1 MEIAGKPVIGRQY
14 RPKSIEYR
22 LADGTYVSWNRP
34 LHRYEEAL
42 QNAYLGVSQATYD
55 RYMRIAAYI
64 WAAVVGLALIAA
76 SYVAV

>member
-1 MEIAGKPVIGRQY
+1 MNIEGKPVIGRQY

-34 LHRYEEAL
+34 LAGYEQDLQAAFLISEAAYERYL
-42 QNAYLGVSQATYD
+42 
-55 RYMRIAAYI
+55 RIAAYV

-76 SYVAV
+76 AYVAL

>member
-14 RPKSIEYR
+14 KPRSIEYR

-34 LHRYEEAL
+34 PHRYEEAL
-42 QNAYLGVSQATYD
+42 QTAYLKVSESAYE
-55 RYMRIAAYI
+55 RYLRVAAYI